1 VLLPILLLA
10 GCGAVLQRKFGLH
23 MPTLVKLNLYLFV
36 PAFLFHRIVI
46 SDIRLG
52 EAAVVVGATCVVA
65 LGLGVVAGVVAKVAG
80 ASRGTIAAV
89 AMATCVYNSG
99 NYGVP
104 LAELAFGA
112 ERAAVQTIVLAT
124 QNVLTF
130 TVGLLLAAGG
140 SGFSTKEAALK
151 LAKLPIPYALAAA
164 VVGRW
169 VGPEGLPGWLLDATR
184 LMADGLVP
192 IALVTLGAQLAT
204 TPRWPRWGPVGLVA
218 FLRLVVGPAAM
229 AGLLWLGH
237 RLSPGTAIDLWP
249 RPAEVLILTAGVP
262 TAVNTLLLTLE
273 LDGDAKLAADCV
285 FWTTVLSAPTVAI
298 WLLVLA

>member
-1 VLLPILLLA
+1 
-10 GCGAVLQRKFGLH
+10 
-23 MPTLVKLNLYLFV
+23 
-36 PAFLFHRIVI
+36 
-46 SDIRLG
+46 
-52 EAAVVVGATCVVA
+52 
-65 LGLGVVAGVVAKVAG
+65 
-80 ASRGTIAAV
+80 
-89 AMATCVYNSG
+89 
-99 NYGVP
+99 
-104 LAELAFGA
+104 
-112 ERAAVQTIVLAT
+112 
-124 QNVLTF
+124 
-130 TVGLLLAAGG
+130 
-140 SGFSTKEAALK
+140 
-151 LAKLPIPYALAAA
+151 
-164 VVGRW
+164 
-169 VGPEGLPGWLLDATR
+169 
-184 LMADGLVP
+184 
-192 IALVTLGAQLAT
+192 LAT